1 MAQNP
6 NATASSST
14 ETNAGTTSSSHKLV
28 QRILGL
34 ASEKKAYTP
43 RVYEVGSLFNYT
55 DYVVVL
61 TGRSDRQVRA
71 IAENISTTLKLEDG
85 LRPVGVE
92 GEDLGQW
99 VLMDYSDVVIHIFN
113 APVRE
118 YYDIDGLF
126 GEAPKLAVPPPE
138 WEHEIKEA
146 QYEQRAYAPI

>member
-6 NATASSST
+6 TATASPSKT
-14 ETNAGTTSSSHKLV
+14 ESESVPSSSEQLV
-28 QRILGL
+28 RRVLDL
-34 ASEKKAYTP
+34 ALQKKAYTP
-43 RVYEVGSLFNYT
+43 RVYDVGSLFGYT

-126 GEAPKLAVPPPE
+126 GDAPKLPVPPPE

-146 QYEQRAYAPI
+146 QYEQRAYAPV